1 MDILKIAMI
10 GIAGVFLAIPLK
22 SYKAE
27 YGMLISLG
35 TCICIFVYLLTK
47 LEIVIDY
54 IGRIESVLQLDQ
66 GYMKLLLKMMGITY
80 VAQFASEICKDA
92 GYSAISSQI
101 EMFGKVSIL
110 FVSMPVLL
118 ALLQTVGS
126 YL

>member
-10 GIAGVFLAIPLK
+10 GVTGVFLAIPLK

-35 TCICIFVYLLTK
+35 TCICIFVYLVTK

-54 IGRIESVLQLDQ
+54 IGKIETTLNLD
-66 GYMKLLLKMMGITY
+66 GYYIKLLLKMMGITY
-80 VAQFASEICKDA
+80 VSQFAAEICKDA
-92 GYSAISSQI
+92 GYQAISSQI
-101 EMFGKVSIL
+101 EMFAKVSIL
-110 FVSMPVLL
+110 FVSMPVVI
-118 ALLQTVGS
+118 ALLETVGE

>member
-10 GIAGVFLAIPLK
+10 GVTGVFLAIPLK

-47 LEIVIDY
+47 LEIVMDY
-54 IGRIESVLQLDQ
+54 IGRIESVLHLDQ
-66 GYMKLLLKMMGITY
+66 GYIRLLLKMMGITY

-92 GYSAISSQI
+92 GYAAISSQI

-118 ALLQTVGS
+118 ALLQTVGA